1 MREGILQCSVNLFTL
16 RKCLQHILVAEPKLS
31 WDFGSAPCALSAAQQ
46 KPSRQV
52 PEEEISLEVLWPFA
66 VKPAVCKAGRVL
78 RSLMAMFYFAKWEGW
93 STWRGQ
99 VLVLLQN
106 LLHNKSAATD
116 FPASS
121 PLCAQAARKN
131 RRCYISVQN
140 QRRKLNSTQ
149 RRIFAGCTKSDFTGK
164 EARLPEQHTGIH
176 KNLNHYEAEG
186 GEWKA
191 QNNIYHLSSLH
202 RKLNLL
208 EVSVKQFLSSA
219 ITTWHSGDTDPS
231 TTPKAKTQWHHHL

>member
-1 MREGILQCSVNLFTL
+1 MLSQFFHCEGNASNTSWWQNQSSAGTLVLPLVLF
-16 RKCLQHILVAEPKLS
+16 
-31 WDFGSAPCALSAAQQ
+31 
-46 KPSRQV
+46 RQRSKNHQDKFLKRRF
-52 PEEEISLEVLWPFA
+52 PWRFCGLFA

-78 RSLMAMFYFAKWEGW
+78 RSLMAMFYFAKWGGW

-106 LLHNKSAATD
+106 LLRNKSAATD

-121 PLCAQAARKN
+121 PLYVQAARKN

-140 QRRKLNSTQ
+140 QRRKVNSTQ

-186 GEWKA
+186 AE
-191 QNNIYHLSSLH
+191 
-202 RKLNLL
+202 
-208 EVSVKQFLSSA
+208 
-219 ITTWHSGDTDPS
+219 
-231 TTPKAKTQWHHHL
+231 